1 MNSDCFKVYDTDCQR
16 APLSSLNSPFFLF
29 FPLSASKIVILQ
41 KTITKSLFLKK
52 SDCWA
57 ELGSAD
63 TLIRSLECVTVT
75 AVTSSSKWALG
86 CLSWLCLP
94 PPSPVTTLLSVSMGQ
109 SLHLP
114 SSSSP
119 IPLHSDLLSVC
130 FIYPCLRFYFV
141 HQFFIY

>member
-16 APLSSLNSPFFLF
+16 APLSSLNSLFFLF

-75 AVTSSSKWALG
+75 AVTLVFEVSTGLPILALPTSTQPGHHTAVCVRGPISSPSFIQFPH
-86 CLSWLCLP
+86 P
-94 PPSPVTTLLSVSMGQ
+94 PPL
-109 SLHLP
+109 
-114 SSSSP
+114 
-119 IPLHSDLLSVC
+119 
-130 FIYPCLRFYFV
+130 
-141 HQFFIY
+141 